1 MKYSYYRSDIEV
13 LEKTERSKW
22 KVQCALFIS
31 ENAILSSLL
40 SYCFGLCRAIII
52 CITLQYERGGKWSTK
67 PSVQTNQ
74 DSLSERRGDQCGE
87 QRPITSLVLPPIW
100 KIDCIH
106 IHPIRKKTEV
116 LSSLHFPIFSLFH
129 LNIMESFLDVLWK
142 GNDPNHRIMP
152 QPNRCFMPLTRL

>member
-1 MKYSYYRSDIEV
+1 MKYSYHRSDIEV

-116 LSSLHFPIFSLFH
+116 LSSLHFPHILLIPFEHYGKLF
-129 LNIMESFLDVLWK
+129 
-142 GNDPNHRIMP
+142 GRIMKGKWS
-152 QPNRCFMPLTRL
+152 QSQDYATTESLLYATN

>member
-116 LSSLHFPIFSLFH
+116 YISPYSPYSIWT
-129 LNIMESFLDVLWK
+129 LWK
-142 GNDPNHRIMP
+142 AFWTYYEREMIPITGLCHNRIAAL
-152 QPNRCFMPLTRL
+152 CH